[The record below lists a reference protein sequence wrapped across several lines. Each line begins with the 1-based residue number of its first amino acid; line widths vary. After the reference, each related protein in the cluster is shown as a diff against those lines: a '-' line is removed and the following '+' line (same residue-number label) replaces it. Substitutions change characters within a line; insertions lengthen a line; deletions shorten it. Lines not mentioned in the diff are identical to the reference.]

1 MVLFKVEFKPPNRDL
16 RLLYPSAEVDP
27 GTKIINMISMKR
39 IFHIQINIKK
49 GTFLNGSKH

>member
-16 RLLYPSAEVDP
+16 RLLYPSAEVGP